1 MYVCVCVYVCMCVC
15 VRVCVRVCVCAHRV
29 SLFSQC
35 PAFYKNILR
44 VQKCVTMN
52 QAKGIFGFTDG
63 DNIGKMAFPAVQA
76 VPSFS
81 NTFPHIFGDRKDVLC
96 LIPCAIDQVRGH
108 HSDNMYV
115 CTQLYISLTCVMFA

>member
-1 MYVCVCVYVCMCVC
+1 MFVCVCVCACVC
-15 VRVCVRVCVCAHRV
+15 VRVCVRVCVCTHPV

-115 CTQLYISLTCVMFA
+115 YTQLYISLTCVMFA